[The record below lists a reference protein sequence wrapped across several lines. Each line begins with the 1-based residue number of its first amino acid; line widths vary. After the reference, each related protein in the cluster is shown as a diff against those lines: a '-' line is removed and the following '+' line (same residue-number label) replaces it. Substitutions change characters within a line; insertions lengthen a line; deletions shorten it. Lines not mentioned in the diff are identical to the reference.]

1 MEIVGA
7 STMAGKSLLAWAEL
21 PKVDKDGI
29 PLDIQYVSSEEL
41 DKMEPYHPSK
51 EEQQRIIKHELLHN
65 V

>member
-1 MEIVGA
+1 MLNNGVLG
-7 STMAGKSLLAWAEL
+7 WAEL

-29 PLDIQYVSSEEL
+29 PLDIQYISSEEL

-51 EEQQRIIKHELLHN
+51 EEQQRIMKHELLHN